1 MSGAVPPP
9 PTSTPHRSATWRD
22 IGAIGAVFL
31 RIGATAFGGPAAH
44 IAIMRHELIARR
56 QWIDEEHFLDLLGAT
71 NLIPGPNSSEMTMH
85 IGYVRGGVRGLIAGG
100 TAFLL
105 PGMLI
110 TLALAWLYTTYGS
123 SPAAEWL
130 LYGIKP
136 VIIPLIVLALWALS
150 RKAVKGGLTAAVGLA
165 AVALYAA
172 GVNFVVLLLGGG
184 IAVMV
189 VQMVQRWDML
199 GTALL
204 MGAAEQHP
212 YGGWVKRLLDTAAGL
227 GTAGAASTTAANV
240 SLFTLFWV
248 FFKIGALLYGS
259 GYVLFAFL
267 QAEVVERYGW
277 LTEQQL
283 IDAIAFGQMTPG
295 PLSTTTTFIGYL
307 LAGVPGA
314 LLGTAAFY
322 LPGFVIVGLSHPL
335 IPRIRHS
342 AWASG
347 LLDGV
352 NVAALGL
359 MAAVTWEL
367 ARAAFVDAYTLL
379 LGVVA
384 LGLLLRYKLNSAYLV
399 LLGAGA
405 GLLGVL
411 W

>member
-1 MSGAVPPP
+1 MPDENTKPLALPPSP
-9 PTSTPHRSATWRD
+9 QRASWRD
-22 IGAIGAVFL
+22 VAEVGAVFL

-56 QWIDEEHFLDLLGAT
+56 QWIEEQHFLDLLGAT

-85 IGYVRGGVRGLIAGG
+85 IGFLRGGVRGLIVGG

-123 SPAAEWL
+123 SPTAEWL

-136 VIIPLIVLALWALS
+136 VIIPLILLALWSLG
-150 RKAVKGGLTAAVGLA
+150 RKAVKGGVTAAVGMG
-165 AVALYAA
+165 AVLLYTA
-172 GVNFVVLLLGGG
+172 GVNFVVLLLAGG
-184 IAVMV
+184 IAVLVAQMAQRRAIQWRV
-189 VQMVQRWDML
+189 VIPL
-199 GTALL
+199 PL
-204 MGAAEQHP
+204 AAP
-212 YGGWVKRLLDTAAGL
+212 GL
-227 GTAGAASTTAANV
+227 GAVGAASTPISGV

-267 QAEVVERYGW
+267 QADVVERYGW

-314 LLGTAAFY
+314 LVATAGFY
-322 LPGFVIVGLSHPL
+322 LPAFVIVSLSHPL
-335 IPRIRHS
+335 IPRIRNS

-359 MAAVTWEL
+359 MAAVTWSL
-367 ARAAFVDAYTLL
+367 ARAAFVDIYTLL
-379 LGVVA
+379 LGVIA
-384 LGLLLRYKLNSAYLV
+384 LGLLLRYGLNSAYLV

-405 GLLGVL
+405 GLLGAL
-411 W
+411 L